1 MSNDYNIKKNVD
13 KIRNGGYTY
22 FLNPGIV
29 NEIKYMLSRDE
40 YNIYKPYPDSDK
52 VVLYTL
58 FVPKIRLFLIESYFS
73 LTHAEI
79 LGSLFALNI
88 NDEVFG
94 DIVIDGDNYYLYV
107 MDEIYDFILD
117 NFTMVSNKSIKLVEV
132 PLDTLENYYR
142 KYEKLEFVVSSL
154 RADSVIARIIS
165 SNRENV
171 KNKIRNKDIL
181 VNYKVLTN
189 NSYVFRDEDIFSIRK
204 FGKYKFSGVV
214 KMTRKDNYV
223 ICCYKYL

>member
-1 MSNDYNIKKNVD
+1 M
-13 KIRNGGYTY
+13 
-22 FLNPGIV
+22 
-29 NEIKYMLSRDE
+29 
-40 YNIYKPYPDSDK
+40 
-52 VVLYTL
+52 
-58 FVPKIRLFLIESYFS
+58 
-73 LTHAEI
+73 
-79 LGSLFALNI
+79 FALNI

-117 NFTMVSNKSIKLVEV
+117 NFTMVGNKSIKLIEV

-154 RADSVIARIIS
+154 RADAVIARIIS

-171 KNKIRNKDIL
+171 KNKIKNKDIL
-181 VNYKVLTN
+181 VNYKVLAN
-189 NSYVFRDEDIFSIRK
+189 NSYVFRDGDIFSIRK

-214 KMTRKDNYV
+214 KMTKKDNYV